1 MIFVIYKTY
10 HIVFIATFM
19 AGAQRFACSLGYMR
33 ALTIPPPIVSGY
45 TALNNKAG
53 KTTKDVRGLRGP
65 RGPPGAV
72 GALKS
77 RAHSTSWLHDDADF
91 FFFQSES
98 SPGKQKKI
106 IDKKK

>member
-1 MIFVIYKTY
+1 
-10 HIVFIATFM
+10 M

-33 ALTIPPPIVSGY
+33 ALTIPPSIVSGY
-45 TALNNKAG
+45 TALNNKAS
-53 KTTKDVRGLRGP
+53 KAAEDVRGLRGP

-72 GALKS
+72 GPLKG

-98 SPGKQKKI
+98 SPRNKKKI
-106 IDKKK
+106 MR